1 MNGAGPRRRMGW
13 AVAGLLAT
21 IAVGGGAGSALAADY
36 APVDHPGPALSVPRA
51 TLEKAVNCTADVGA
65 GKREPILL
73 VPGTDLTPGPNF
85 SWNYERALS
94 ALHFPYCTVELPAAA
109 TGDIQVAGEYVV
121 YAIRRLHALSRLK
134 VQIIGYSQGGMVP
147 RWALRFWP
155 DTRALVD
162 DDVGLDA
169 SNHGTT
175 DADATCGPSMPC
187 QASNWQQRSQAQSR
201 FMMALNSRQETFPGI
216 SYTEVF
222 SHADEVVVPNFDTT
236 GSSSVHGD
244 GGEITNVAVQD
255 ICPNDTS
262 DHLAMG
268 SYDPVGYALAIDAVT
283 HPGPASAARISS
295 AVCAQ
300 PFQPGVDPATFATDY
315 AGFLN
320 AIAQGMNNAQ
330 KLPAEP
336 PLKCYVFAACPAAA
350 PHRPPTATPRHHH
363 ARRHHR
369 HRRRHTH
376 RRRDEPDFTG

>member
-1 MNGAGPRRRMGW
+1 MRWRHW
-13 AVAGLLAT
+13 AVVGLLAT
-21 IAVGGGAGSALAADY
+21 IAASGGGSALAADY
-36 APVDHPGPALSVPRA
+36 APVARPGPALGVPQA
-51 TLEKAVNCTADVGA
+51 TLENAVKCTADVG
-65 GKREPILL
+65 GGQREPILL

-94 ALHFPYCTVELPAAA
+94 ALHFPYCTVQLPASA

-121 YAIRRLHALSRLK
+121 YAIRRLHELSGRK

-155 DTRALVD
+155 DTRSLVD

-187 QASNWQQRSQAQSR
+187 QAANWQQRSQARSA
-201 FMMALNSRQETFPGI
+201 FIMALNSRQETFPGI
-216 SYTEVF
+216 SYTEIF

-236 GSSSVHGD
+236 GSSSVHG
-244 GGEITNVAVQD
+244 GGGKITNVAVQE
-255 ICPNDTS
+255 ICPNDAA

-283 HPGPASAARISS
+283 HAGPASAARIDS

-315 AGFLN
+315 AGFLS
-320 AIAQGMNNAQ
+320 AIGQGANNSE
-330 KLPAEP
+330 KLAAEP
-336 PLKCYVFAACPAAA
+336 PLKCYVFAACTAAA
-350 PHRPPTATPRHHH
+350 PAHPPTATTRHHH
-363 ARRHHR
+363 PRRHHP
-369 HRRRHTH
+369 HRRRRNH
-376 RRRDEPDFTG
+376 RHRHDPEFTG